1 MPKKKILFYHPFFND
16 GGVEKTNLLI
26 SEKLVKKYEVF
37 FVSNYYS
44 NKFDND
50 FKRIGIKK
58 IKLNSKRTLFSFFE
72 LSKIFK
78 KLKPDII
85 IPIQMPANVLV
96 LAINKFLFN
105 NTLKVVC
112 CERLSKEKFKHT
124 FIKGKI
130 IIFLANLLYKNAKKI
145 ICNSKDLANEF
156 KNISKKR
163 NVVFIYNPTLKLNHQ
178 KLSKEFIIKEK
189 PFYNKNKPILFS
201 LGRLDEVK
209 NQMMLL
215 KAFNELKKKIRC
227 DIVLMGEGKA
237 KKQLIEY
244 AKENNFNKNLY
255 IFNFKK
261 NPFPYLLKSDLFILT
276 SNYEGLPNVLIES
289 MSLNKP
295 IISTNSPTG
304 PREILLNGK
313 AGFLVKKNDHI
324 DLSKKI
330 KLFFNNRK
338 VFIKKKKFYQKSLS
352 RFSAE
357 ESLNKYN
364 KIIEKLI
371 NSVPARS

>member
-1 MPKKKILFYHPFFND
+1 MQKKRILFYHPFFKD

-26 SEKLVKKYEVF
+26 SEKLAKKYEIF
-37 FVSNYYS
+37 FVSNYFS
-44 NKFDND
+44 NKFEND

-58 IKLNSKRTLFSFFE
+58 IKLNSKRTVFSFFE

-78 KLKPDII
+78 KLKPGII
-85 IPIQMPANVLV
+85 IPIQMHANVLV

-105 NTLKVVC
+105 NTLQVVC
-112 CERLSKEKFKHT
+112 CERLSKEKFKNT

-156 KNISKKR
+156 KKISKKE
-163 NVVFIYNPTLKLNHQ
+163 NVVFIYNPTLNLNYR
-178 KLSKEFIIKEK
+178 KLSKKFTIKEK
-189 PFYNKNKPILFS
+189 PFLNKNKPILFS

-215 KAFNELKKKIRC
+215 KAFNEVKKNIRC
-227 DIVLMGEGKA
+227 DIVLMGEGKT
-237 KKQLIEY
+237 KRKLIEY
-244 AKENNFNKNLY
+244 SKENKFNKNLY

-295 IISTNSPTG
+295 IISSKDRNNIAF
-304 PREILLNGK
+304 EK
-313 AGFLVKKNDHI
+313 CKN
-324 DLSKKI
+324 LY
-330 KLFFNNRK
+330 L
-338 VFIKKKKFYQKSLS
+338 
-352 RFSAE
+352 
-357 ESLNKYN
+357 
-364 KIIEKLI
+364 
-371 NSVPARS
+371 

>member
-1 MPKKKILFYHPFFND
+1 MQKKRILFYHPFFGD

-26 SEKLVKKYEVF
+26 SEKLAKKYEIF
-37 FVSNYYS
+37 FISNYFS
-44 NKFDND
+44 NKFESD
-50 FKRIGIKK
+50 FKRMGIKK
-58 IKLNSKRTLFSFFE
+58 IKLNSKRTVLSFFE
-72 LSKIFK
+72 LSKVFK

-85 IPIQMPANVLV
+85 IPAQMHANVLV

-105 NTLKVVC
+105 NDLKVVC
-112 CERLSKEKFKHT
+112 CERLSKEKFKNT
-124 FIKGKI
+124 FFKGKV

-156 KNISKKR
+156 KKISKK
-163 NVVFIYNPTLKLNHQ
+163 NVVFIYNPTLKLNYQ
-178 KLSKEFIIKEK
+178 KLSKKFTVKEK
-189 PFYNKNKPILFS
+189 PFFNKNKPILFS

-215 KAFNELKKKIRC
+215 KAFNEVKKEIRC
-227 DIVLMGEGKA
+227 NIVLMGEGKT
-237 KKQLIEY
+237 KKKLIEY
-244 AKENNFNKNLY
+244 AKENKFNKNLY

-295 IISTNSPTG
+295 IISTNCPTG

-330 KLFFNNRK
+330 KLFFNNK
-338 VFIKKKKFYQKSLS
+338 KIFIEKKKFYKKSLS

-357 ESLNKYN
+357 ESLNAYN

-371 NSVPARS
+371 NGAPARS

>member
-1 MPKKKILFYHPFFND
+1 MQKKRILFYHPFFKD
-16 GGVEKTNLLI
+16 GGVEKTNLII
-26 SEKLVKKYEVF
+26 SEKLAKKHEIF
-37 FVSNYYS
+37 FISNYFS
-44 NKFDND
+44 NKFESD

-58 IKLNSKRTLFSFFE
+58 IKLNSKRTIFSFFE
-72 LSKIFK
+72 LSKVFK

-85 IPIQMPANVLV
+85 IPAQMHANVLV

-105 NTLKVVC
+105 NALKVVC
-112 CERLSKEKFKHT
+112 CERLSKEKFKNT

-130 IIFLANLLYKNAKKI
+130 IIFLANLLYENAEKI

-156 KNISKKR
+156 KKISKKK
-163 NVVFIYNPTLKLNHQ
+163 NVVFIYNPTLKLNYQ
-178 KLSKEFIIKEK
+178 KLSKEFTIKEK
-189 PFYNKNKPILFS
+189 PFFNKNKPILFS

-215 KAFNELKKKIRC
+215 KAFNEVKKEIRC
-227 DIVLMGEGKA
+227 DVVLMGEGKT
-237 KKQLIEY
+237 KKKLIKY
-244 AKENNFNKNLY
+244 AKEKKFNKNLY
-255 IFNFKK
+255 ILNFKK

-338 VFIKKKKFYQKSLS
+338 VFLEKKKFYKKSLT
-352 RFSAE
+352 RFSAK

-371 NSVPARS
+371 NGAPARS

>member
-1 MPKKKILFYHPFFND
+1 MQKKRILFYHPFFKD

-26 SEKLVKKYEVF
+26 SEKLAKKYEIF
-37 FVSNYYS
+37 FVSNYFS
-44 NKFDND
+44 NKFEND

-58 IKLNSKRTLFSFFE
+58 IKLNSKRTVFSFFE

-78 KLKPDII
+78 KLKPSVI
-85 IPIQMPANVLV
+85 IPIQMHANVLV

-112 CERLSKEKFKHT
+112 CERLSKEKFKNT

-156 KNISKKR
+156 KKISKKE
-163 NVVFIYNPTLKLNHQ
+163 NVIFIYNPTLNLNYR
-178 KLSKEFIIKEK
+178 KLSKKFTIKEK
-189 PFYNKNKPILFS
+189 PFLNKNKPILFS

-215 KAFNELKKKIRC
+215 KAFNEVKKNIRC
-227 DIVLMGEGKA
+227 DIVLMGEGKT
-237 KKQLIEY
+237 KRKLIEY
-244 AKENNFNKNLY
+244 SKENKFNKNLY

-313 AGFLVKKNDHI
+313 AGFLVKRNDHI

-330 KLFFNNRK
+330 KLFFSNRK
-338 VFIKKKKFYQKSLS
+338 IFTEKKKFYKKSLS
-352 RFSAE
+352 RFSPE
-357 ESLNKYN
+357 ESLDKYN
-364 KIIEKLI
+364 KIIENLI
-371 NSVPARS
+371 NGAPARS

>member
-1 MPKKKILFYHPFFND
+1 MPRKKILFYHPFFND

-37 FVSNYYS
+37 FISNYFS
-44 NKFDND
+44 NKFNND

-105 NTLKVVC
+105 NTLKIIC
-112 CERLSKEKFKHT
+112 CERLSKEKFKNT

-156 KNISKKR
+156 KKISKK
-163 NVVFIYNPTLKLNHQ
+163 NVIFIYNPTLKLNYQ
-178 KLSKEFIIKEK
+178 KLSKEFTIRKK
-189 PFYNKNKPILFS
+189 PFFNKNKPILFS

-215 KAFNELKKKIRC
+215 KAFNE
-227 DIVLMGEGKA
+227 
-237 KKQLIEY
+237 
-244 AKENNFNKNLY
+244 
-255 IFNFKK
+255 
-261 NPFPYLLKSDLFILT
+261 
-276 SNYEGLPNVLIES
+276 
-289 MSLNKP
+289 
-295 IISTNSPTG
+295 
-304 PREILLNGK
+304 
-313 AGFLVKKNDHI
+313 VKKNI
-324 DLSKKI
+324 RCTL
-330 KLFFNNRK
+330 
-338 VFIKKKKFYQKSLS
+338 
-352 RFSAE
+352 E
-357 ESLNKYN
+357 
-364 KIIEKLI
+364 
-371 NSVPARS
+371 